1 MHNLRDLDVFLMRK
15 VINYTF
21 EARCHTSSGRSLN
34 CRLLLV
40 FKWGKIKMVWN
51 AWTSPLE
58 YIRQVASFYN
68 NEFWLHKVYDL
79 LLLVE
84 VIKTRLLFYFWIW
97 NVRFYAYL
105 IFMQSL
111 ANIDSTWVWCYFDCT
126 ISIQF
131 YFSVQ
136 KKC

>member
-1 MHNLRDLDVFLMRK
+1 MYIHVEHRQQIFLLRMHNLRDLDVFLMRK

-97 NVRFYAYL
+97 KCTFLCIFDFYAVSCKRY
-105 IFMQSL
+105 
-111 ANIDSTWVWCYFDCT
+111 
-126 ISIQF
+126 SITQ
-131 YFSVQ
+131 YQ
-136 KKC
+136 